1 MAYITTRKGWEEL
14 NNTLVD
20 EETGMTQADLI
31 EWEYDGDIEFID
43 EDQNSCRSSPSG
55 ERNLDDSDIR
65 GTEAIGCLHA
75 CMRAFVRWRG
85 GDNDAIHDVECYA
98 KKCKK
103 V

>member
-1 MAYITTRKGWEEL
+1 MLLPLMEVSNYP
-14 NNTLVD
+14 
-20 EETGMTQADLI
+20 ADK
-31 EWEYDGDIEFID
+31 
-43 EDQNSCRSSPSG
+43 C
-55 ERNLDDSDIR
+55 DDSDIR